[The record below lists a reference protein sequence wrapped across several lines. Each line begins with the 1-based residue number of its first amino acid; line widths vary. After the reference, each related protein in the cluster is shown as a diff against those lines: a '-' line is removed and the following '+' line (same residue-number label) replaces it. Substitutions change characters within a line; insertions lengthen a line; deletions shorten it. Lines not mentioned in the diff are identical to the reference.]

1 MQQERRKS
9 PGKGQSKLNSGTT
22 VGRALALHPKAASVF
37 EKYGMLCTTC
47 TGAHAEPI
55 KKAAEMHGVDPRK
68 IVRDLNKLLRT

>member
-1 MQQERRKS
+1 MKQQRGKS
-9 PGKGQSKLNSGTT
+9 TGKGQSKLNSETT

-55 KKAAEMHGVDPRK
+55 KKAAEMHGIDPRK
-68 IVRDLNKLLRT
+68 IVRDLNKLLNT